1 MINQMALN
9 PNAVQQHRKQQ
20 SQINQV
26 QEIQRLPSQGR
37 GAAVGIMLN
46 SGSNQDL
53 NNNNKTPE
61 SNKKRSRGE
70 LSAGGFGNVYSYDR
84 RTYDARGNDA
94 DF

>member
-1 MINQMALN
+1 
-9 PNAVQQHRKQQ
+9 
-20 SQINQV
+20 
-26 QEIQRLPSQGR
+26 
-37 GAAVGIMLN
+37 MLN